1 MKNIK
6 NKLMVT
12 YRKSEMKVR
21 KHSPEI
27 LAGVGVVGV
36 VGSLVMACK
45 ATTKLNDILDE
56 SKEQLDKIKE
66 VVSDPAYKDKYD
78 EHDAKSDTTITYVQ
92 TGMKVA
98 KLYAPSVILCAGS
111 LGCLLASNN
120 ILRKRNA
127 ALTAAYATIDKS
139 FKEYRKRVSER
150 FGEEV
155 EKEIRY
161 NIKAKE
167 ITTVDEDG
175 NEVKETVKEIEV
187 DPNSPESYSDYARF
201 FDESCSAWQNDAEFN
216 LTFLKAQQ
224 QYANDLL
231 RARGRLF
238 LNEVYRMLGIDETKA
253 GQIVGWIYNPDNPT
267 GDNFVDFGIY
277 NMQRD
282 RVRAFVNGYE
292 PNILLDFNVDGVIWD
307 LAYLDEIDN
316 LGTDSIFGD

>member
-1 MKNIK
+1 MKE
-6 NKLMVT
+6 KLMKT
-12 YRKSEMKVR
+12 YKKVELKAI

-45 ATTKLNDILDE
+45 ATTKLSDILED

-66 VVSDPAYKDKYD
+66 VAADPAYEEKYSQD
-78 EHDAKSDTTITYVQ
+78 DAKKDTTITYVQ
-92 TGMKVA
+92 TAMKVT
-98 KLYAPSVILCAGS
+98 KLYAPSVILCASS

-120 ILRKRNA
+120 ILKKRNA
-127 ALTAAYATIDKS
+127 ALSAAYMTVDKS
-139 FKEYRKRVSER
+139 FKEYRKRVADR

-167 ITTVDEDG
+167 IAEVDENG
-175 NEVKETVKEIEV
+175 NEVTETVKV
-187 DPNSPESYSDYARF
+187 MDGTDDPNTYSDYARF
-201 FDESCSAWQNDAEFN
+201 FDESCAAWQNDAEYN

-231 RARGRLF
+231 KSRGRLF

-253 GQIVGWIYNPDNPT
+253 GQVVGWVYNPDNPT

-277 NMQRD
+277 NMQRE

-292 PNILLDFNVDGVIWD
+292 PNILLDFNVDGVIWN
-307 LAYLDEIDN
+307 LAW
-316 LGTDSIFGD
+316 

>member
-1 MKNIK
+1 MKE
-6 NKLMVT
+6 KLMKT
-12 YRKSEMKVR
+12 YKKVELKAI

-45 ATTKLNDILDE
+45 ATTKLSDILED

-66 VVSDPAYKDKYD
+66 VAADPAYEEKYSQD
-78 EHDAKSDTTITYVQ
+78 DAKKDTTITYVQ
-92 TGMKVA
+92 TAMKVT
-98 KLYAPSVILCAGS
+98 KLYAPSVILCASS

-120 ILRKRNA
+120 ILKKRNA
-127 ALTAAYATIDKS
+127 ALSAAYMTVDKS
-139 FKEYRKRVSER
+139 FKEYRKRVADR

-161 NIKAKE
+161 NIKAEE
-167 ITTVDEDG
+167 ITKVDENG
-175 NEVKETVKEIEV
+175 NEVTETVKV
-187 DPNSPESYSDYARF
+187 MDGTDDPNSYSDYARF
-201 FDESCSAWQNDAEFN
+201 FDESCAAWQNDAEYN

-231 RARGRLF
+231 KARGRLF

-253 GQIVGWIYNPDNPT
+253 GQVVGWVYNPDNPT

-277 NMQRD
+277 NMQRE

-307 LAYLDEIDN
+307 LAW
-316 LGTDSIFGD
+316 

>member
-1 MKNIK
+1 MKE
-6 NKLMVT
+6 KLMKT
-12 YRKSEMKVR
+12 YKKVELKAI

-45 ATTKLNDILDE
+45 ATTKLSDILED

-66 VVSDPAYKDKYD
+66 VAADPAYEEKYSQD
-78 EHDAKSDTTITYVQ
+78 DAKKDTTITYVQ
-92 TGMKVA
+92 TAMKVT

-120 ILRKRNA
+120 ILKKRNA
-127 ALTAAYATIDKS
+127 ALSAAYMTVDKS
-139 FKEYRKRVSER
+139 FKEYRKRVADR

-161 NIKAKE
+161 NIKAEE
-167 ITTVDEDG
+167 ITKVDENG
-175 NEVKETVKEIEV
+175 NEVTETVKV
-187 DPNSPESYSDYARF
+187 MDGTDDPNSYSDYARF
-201 FDESCSAWQNDAEFN
+201 FDESCAAWQNDAEYN

-231 RARGRLF
+231 KARGRLF

-253 GQIVGWIYNPDNPT
+253 GQVVGWVYNPDNPT

-277 NMQRD
+277 NMQRE

-307 LAYLDEIDN
+307 LAW
-316 LGTDSIFGD
+316 

>member
-1 MKNIK
+1 MKE
-6 NKLMVT
+6 KLMKT
-12 YRKSEMKVR
+12 YKKVELKAI

-45 ATTKLNDILDE
+45 ATTKLSDVLEE

-66 VVSDPAYKDKYD
+66 VAADPAYEEKYSQD
-78 EHDAKSDTTITYVQ
+78 DAKKDTTITYVQ
-92 TGMKVA
+92 TAMKVT
-98 KLYAPSVILCAGS
+98 KLYAPSVILCASS

-120 ILRKRNA
+120 ILKKRNA
-127 ALTAAYATIDKS
+127 ALSAAYMTVDKS
-139 FKEYRKRVSER
+139 FKEYRKRVADR

-161 NIKAKE
+161 NIKAEE
-167 ITTVDEDG
+167 ITKVDEDG
-175 NEVKETVKEIEV
+175 NEVTETVKIMDGTD
-187 DPNSPESYSDYARF
+187 DPNSYSDYARF
-201 FDESCSAWQNDAEFN
+201 FDESCAAWQNDAEYN

-231 RARGRLF
+231 KAKGRLF

-253 GQIVGWIYNPDNPT
+253 GQVVGWVYNPDNPT

-277 NMQRD
+277 NMQRE

-292 PNILLDFNVDGVIWD
+292 PNILLDFNVDGVIWN
-307 LAYLDEIDN
+307 LAW
-316 LGTDSIFGD
+316 

>member
-6 NKLMVT
+6 ESLMKT
-12 YRKSEMKVR
+12 YKRTELKVR

-36 VGSLVMACK
+36 IASTVMACK
-45 ATTKLNDILDE
+45 ATTKLSDILEE
-56 SKEQLDKIKE
+56 SKDQLDQIKT
-66 VVSDPAYKDKYD
+66 VAVDPAYADKYSED
-78 EHDAKSDTTITYVQ
+78 DAKKDTTITYVQ
-92 TGMKVA
+92 TGVKVA

-120 ILRKRNA
+120 ILKKRNA
-127 ALTAAYATIDKS
+127 ALSAAYMTVDKS
-139 FKEYRKRVSER
+139 FKEYRKRVAER
-150 FGEEV
+150 FGDEV

-167 ITTVDEDG
+167 VTTVDENG
-175 NEVKETVKEIEV
+175 NEVTETVKV
-187 DPNSPESYSDYARF
+187 MDGTDDPNTYSDYARF
-201 FDESCSAWQNDAEFN
+201 FDESCAAWQNDAEYN

-231 RARGRLF
+231 KSRGRLF

-253 GQIVGWIYNPDNPT
+253 GQVVGWVYNPDNPT

-277 NMQRD
+277 NMQRE

-307 LAYLDEIDN
+307 LAW
-316 LGTDSIFGD
+316 

>member
-1 MKNIK
+1 MKE
-6 NKLMVT
+6 KLMKT
-12 YRKSEMKVR
+12 YKKVELKAI

-36 VGSLVMACK
+36 VGSLVLACK
-45 ATTKLNDILDE
+45 ATTKLSDVLEE

-66 VVSDPAYKDKYD
+66 VAADPAYEEKYSQD
-78 EHDAKSDTTITYVQ
+78 DAKKDTTITYVQ
-92 TGMKVA
+92 TAMKVT
-98 KLYAPSVILCAGS
+98 KLYAPSVILCASS

-120 ILRKRNA
+120 ILKKRNA
-127 ALTAAYATIDKS
+127 ALSAAYMTVDKS
-139 FKEYRKRVSER
+139 FKEYRKRVADR

-161 NIKAKE
+161 NIKAEE
-167 ITTVDEDG
+167 ITKVDENG
-175 NEVKETVKEIEV
+175 NEVTETFKVMDGTD
-187 DPNSPESYSDYARF
+187 DPNSYSDYARF
-201 FDESCSAWQNDAEFN
+201 FDESCAAWQNDAEYN

-231 RARGRLF
+231 KARGRLF

-253 GQIVGWIYNPDNPT
+253 GQVVGWVYNPDNPT

-277 NMQRD
+277 NMQRE

-292 PNILLDFNVDGVIWD
+292 PNILLDFNVDGVIWN
-307 LAYLDEIDN
+307 LAW
-316 LGTDSIFGD
+316 

>member
-1 MKNIK
+1 MKE
-6 NKLMVT
+6 KLMKT
-12 YRKSEMKVR
+12 YKKVELKTI

-45 ATTKLNDILDE
+45 ATTKLSDILDE

-66 VVSDPAYKDKYD
+66 VAADPAYEEKYSQD
-78 EHDAKSDTTITYVQ
+78 DAKKDTTITYVQ
-92 TGMKVA
+92 TAMKVT
-98 KLYAPSVILCAGS
+98 KLYAPSVILCASS

-120 ILRKRNA
+120 ILKKRNA
-127 ALTAAYATIDKS
+127 ALSAAYMTVDKS
-139 FKEYRKRVSER
+139 FKEYRKRVADR

-161 NIKAKE
+161 NIKAEE
-167 ITTVDEDG
+167 ITKVDEDG
-175 NEVKETVKEIEV
+175 NEVTETVKIMDGTD
-187 DPNSPESYSDYARF
+187 DPNSYSDYARF
-201 FDESCSAWQNDAEFN
+201 FDESCAAWQNDAEYN

-231 RARGRLF
+231 KARGRLF

-253 GQIVGWIYNPDNPT
+253 GQVVGWVYNPDNPT

-277 NMQRD
+277 NMQRE

-307 LAYLDEIDN
+307 LAW
-316 LGTDSIFGD
+316 

>member
-1 MKNIK
+1 MKE
-6 NKLMVT
+6 KLMKT
-12 YRKSEMKVR
+12 YKKVELKAI

-45 ATTKLNDILDE
+45 ATTKLSDILEE

-66 VVSDPAYKDKYD
+66 VAADPAYEEKYSQD
-78 EHDAKSDTTITYVQ
+78 DAKKDTTITYVQ
-92 TGMKVA
+92 TAMKVT
-98 KLYAPSVILCAGS
+98 KLYAPSVILCASS

-120 ILRKRNA
+120 ILKKRNA
-127 ALTAAYATIDKS
+127 ALSAAYMTVDKS
-139 FKEYRKRVSER
+139 FKEYRKRVADR

-161 NIKAKE
+161 NIKAEE
-167 ITTVDEDG
+167 ITKVDEDG
-175 NEVKETVKEIEV
+175 NEVTETVKIMDGTD
-187 DPNSPESYSDYARF
+187 DPNSYSDYARF
-201 FDESCSAWQNDAEFN
+201 FDESCAAWQNDAEYN

-231 RARGRLF
+231 KAKGRLF

-253 GQIVGWIYNPDNPT
+253 GQVVGWVYNPDNPT

-277 NMQRD
+277 NMQRE

-307 LAYLDEIDN
+307 LAW
-316 LGTDSIFGD
+316 

>member
-1 MKNIK
+1 MKE
-6 NKLMVT
+6 KLMKT
-12 YRKSEMKVR
+12 YKKVELKAI

-45 ATTKLNDILDE
+45 ATTKLSDILED

-66 VVSDPAYKDKYD
+66 VAADPAYEEKYSQD
-78 EHDAKSDTTITYVQ
+78 DAKKDTTITYVQ
-92 TGMKVA
+92 TAMKVT
-98 KLYAPSVILCAGS
+98 KLYAPSVILCASS

-120 ILRKRNA
+120 ILKKRNA
-127 ALTAAYATIDKS
+127 ALSAAYMTVDKS
-139 FKEYRKRVSER
+139 FKEYRKRVADR

-161 NIKAKE
+161 NIKAEE
-167 ITTVDEDG
+167 ITKVDEDG
-175 NEVKETVKEIEV
+175 NEVTETVKIMDGTD
-187 DPNSPESYSDYARF
+187 DPNSYSDYARF
-201 FDESCSAWQNDAEFN
+201 FDESCAAWQNDAEYN

-231 RARGRLF
+231 KARGRLF

-253 GQIVGWIYNPDNPT
+253 GQVVGWVYNPDNPT

-277 NMQRD
+277 NMQRE

-292 PNILLDFNVDGVIWD
+292 PNILLDFNVDGVIWN
-307 LAYLDEIDN
+307 LAW
-316 LGTDSIFGD
+316 

>member
-1 MKNIK
+1 MKE
-6 NKLMVT
+6 KLMKT
-12 YRKSEMKVR
+12 YKKVELKAI

-36 VGSLVMACK
+36 VGSLVLACK
-45 ATTKLNDILDE
+45 ATTKLSDILEE

-66 VVSDPAYKDKYD
+66 VAVDPAYEEKYSQD
-78 EHDAKSDTTITYVQ
+78 DAKKDTTITYVQ
-92 TGMKVA
+92 TAMKVT

-120 ILRKRNA
+120 MLKKRNA
-127 ALTAAYATIDKS
+127 ALSAAYMTIDKS
-139 FKEYRKRVSER
+139 FKEYRKRVADR
-150 FGEEV
+150 FGDEV

-161 NIKAKE
+161 NIKAAE
-167 ITTVDEDG
+167 VVTGVDENG
-175 NEVKETVKEIEV
+175 KPVTETIKQVD
-187 DPNSPESYSDYARF
+187 DPNSYSDYARF
-201 FDESCSAWQNDAEFN
+201 FDESCAAWQNDAEYN

-231 RARGRLF
+231 KARGRLF

-253 GQIVGWIYNPDNPT
+253 GQVVGWVYNPDNPT

-277 NMQRD
+277 NMQRE

-307 LAYLDEIDN
+307 LAW
-316 LGTDSIFGD
+316 

>member
-1 MKNIK
+1 MKE
-6 NKLMVT
+6 KLMKT
-12 YRKSEMKVR
+12 YKKVELKAI

-36 VGSLVMACK
+36 VGSLVLACK
-45 ATTKLNDILDE
+45 ATTKLSDVLEE

-66 VVSDPAYKDKYD
+66 VAADPAYEEKYSQD
-78 EHDAKSDTTITYVQ
+78 DAKKDTTITYVQ
-92 TGMKVA
+92 TAMKVT
-98 KLYAPSVILCAGS
+98 KLYAPSVILCASS

-120 ILRKRNA
+120 ILKKRNA
-127 ALTAAYATIDKS
+127 ALSAAYMTVDKS
-139 FKEYRKRVSER
+139 FKEYRKRVADR

-155 EKEIRY
+155 EQEIRY
-161 NIKAKE
+161 NIKAEE
-167 ITTVDEDG
+167 ITKVDENG
-175 NEVKETVKEIEV
+175 NEVTETVKIMDGTD
-187 DPNSPESYSDYARF
+187 DPNSYSDYARF
-201 FDESCSAWQNDAEFN
+201 FDESCAAWQNDAEYN

-231 RARGRLF
+231 KARGRLF

-253 GQIVGWIYNPDNPT
+253 GQVVGWVYNPDNPT

-277 NMQRD
+277 NMQRE

-307 LAYLDEIDN
+307 LAW
-316 LGTDSIFGD
+316 

>member
-1 MKNIK
+1 MKE
-6 NKLMVT
+6 KLMKT
-12 YRKSEMKVR
+12 YKKVELKAI

-36 VGSLVMACK
+36 VGSLVLACK
-45 ATTKLNDILDE
+45 ATTKLSDVLEE

-66 VVSDPAYKDKYD
+66 VAADPAYEEKYSQD
-78 EHDAKSDTTITYVQ
+78 DAKKDTTITYVQ
-92 TGMKVA
+92 TVMKVT
-98 KLYAPSVILCAGS
+98 KLYAPSVILCASS

-120 ILRKRNA
+120 ILKKRNA
-127 ALTAAYATIDKS
+127 ALSAAYMTVDKS
-139 FKEYRKRVSER
+139 FKEYRKRVADR

-161 NIKAKE
+161 NIKAEE
-167 ITTVDEDG
+167 ITKVDEDG
-175 NEVKETVKEIEV
+175 NEVTETVKIMDGTD
-187 DPNSPESYSDYARF
+187 DPNSYSDYARF
-201 FDESCSAWQNDAEFN
+201 FDESCAAWQNDAEYN

-231 RARGRLF
+231 KARGRLF

-253 GQIVGWIYNPDNPT
+253 GQVVGWVYNPDNPT

-277 NMQRD
+277 NMQRE

-292 PNILLDFNVDGVIWD
+292 PNILLDFNVDGVIWN
-307 LAYLDEIDN
+307 LAW
-316 LGTDSIFGD
+316 

>member
-1 MKNIK
+1 MKE
-6 NKLMVT
+6 KLMKT
-12 YRKSEMKVR
+12 YKKVELKAI

-45 ATTKLNDILDE
+45 ATTKLSDILEE

-66 VVSDPAYKDKYD
+66 VAADPAYEEKYSQD
-78 EHDAKSDTTITYVQ
+78 DAKKDTTITYVQ
-92 TGMKVA
+92 TAMKVT
-98 KLYAPSVILCAGS
+98 KLYAPSVILCASS

-120 ILRKRNA
+120 ILKKRNA
-127 ALTAAYATIDKS
+127 ALSAAYMTVDKS
-139 FKEYRKRVSER
+139 FKEYRKRVADR

-161 NIKAKE
+161 NIKAEE
-167 ITTVDEDG
+167 ITKVDEDG
-175 NEVKETVKEIEV
+175 NEVTETVKV
-187 DPNSPESYSDYARF
+187 MDGTDDPNSYSDYARF
-201 FDESCSAWQNDAEFN
+201 FDESCAAWQNDAEYN

-231 RARGRLF
+231 KAKGRLF

-253 GQIVGWIYNPDNPT
+253 GQVVGWVYNPDNPT

-277 NMQRD
+277 NMQRE

-292 PNILLDFNVDGVIWD
+292 PNILLDFNVDGVIWN
-307 LAYLDEIDN
+307 LAW
-316 LGTDSIFGD
+316 

>member
-1 MKNIK
+1 MKE
-6 NKLMVT
+6 KLMKT
-12 YRKSEMKVR
+12 YKKVELKAI

-45 ATTKLNDILDE
+45 ATTKLSDVLEE

-66 VVSDPAYKDKYD
+66 VAADPAYEEKYSQD
-78 EHDAKSDTTITYVQ
+78 DAKKDTTITYVQ
-92 TGMKVA
+92 TAMKVT
-98 KLYAPSVILCAGS
+98 KLYAPSVILCASS

-120 ILRKRNA
+120 ILKKRNA
-127 ALTAAYATIDKS
+127 ALSAAYMTVDKS
-139 FKEYRKRVSER
+139 FKEYRKRVADR

-161 NIKAKE
+161 NIKAE
-167 ITTVDEDG
+167 EVVTSVDENG
-175 NEVKETVKEIEV
+175 NAVTETVKCIDDTD
-187 DPNSPESYSDYARF
+187 DPNSYSDYARF
-201 FDESCSAWQNDAEFN
+201 FDESCAAWQNDAEYN

-231 RARGRLF
+231 KARGRLF

-253 GQIVGWIYNPDNPT
+253 GQVVGWVYNPDNPT

-277 NMQRD
+277 NMQRE

-307 LAYLDEIDN
+307 LAW
-316 LGTDSIFGD
+316 

>member
-1 MKNIK
+1 MKE
-6 NKLMVT
+6 KLMKT
-12 YRKSEMKVR
+12 YKKVELKAI

-36 VGSLVMACK
+36 VGSLVLACK
-45 ATTKLNDILDE
+45 ATTKLSDVLEE

-66 VVSDPAYKDKYD
+66 VAANPAYEEKYSQD
-78 EHDAKSDTTITYVQ
+78 DAKKDTTITYVQ
-92 TGMKVA
+92 TAMKVT
-98 KLYAPSVILCAGS
+98 KLYAPSVILCASS

-120 ILRKRNA
+120 ILKKRNA
-127 ALTAAYATIDKS
+127 ALSAAYMTVDKS
-139 FKEYRKRVSER
+139 FKEYRKRVADR

-161 NIKAKE
+161 NIKAEE
-167 ITTVDEDG
+167 ITKVDEDG
-175 NEVKETVKEIEV
+175 NEVTETVKV
-187 DPNSPESYSDYARF
+187 MDGTDDPNSYSDYARF
-201 FDESCSAWQNDAEFN
+201 FDESCAAWQNDAEYN

-231 RARGRLF
+231 KARGRLF

-253 GQIVGWIYNPDNPT
+253 GQVVGWVYNPDNPT

-277 NMQRD
+277 NMQRE

-292 PNILLDFNVDGVIWD
+292 PNILLDFNVDGVIWN
-307 LAYLDEIDN
+307 LAW
-316 LGTDSIFGD
+316 

>member
-1 MKNIK
+1 MKET
-6 NKLMVT
+6 LMKT
-12 YRKSEMKVR
+12 YKKVELKAI

-45 ATTKLNDILDE
+45 ATTKLSDILED

-66 VVSDPAYKDKYD
+66 VAADPAYEEKYSQD
-78 EHDAKSDTTITYVQ
+78 DAKKDTTITYVQ
-92 TGMKVA
+92 TAMKVT
-98 KLYAPSVILCAGS
+98 KLYAPSVILCASS

-120 ILRKRNA
+120 ILKKRNA
-127 ALTAAYATIDKS
+127 ALSAAYMTVDKS
-139 FKEYRKRVSER
+139 FKEYRKRVADR

-161 NIKAKE
+161 NIKAEE
-167 ITTVDEDG
+167 ITKVDEDG
-175 NEVKETVKEIEV
+175 NEVTETVKV
-187 DPNSPESYSDYARF
+187 MDGTDDPNSYSDYARF
-201 FDESCSAWQNDAEFN
+201 FDESCAAWQNDAEYN

-231 RARGRLF
+231 KAKGRLF

-253 GQIVGWIYNPDNPT
+253 GQVVGWVYNPDNPT

-277 NMQRD
+277 NMQRE

-292 PNILLDFNVDGVIWD
+292 PNILLDFNVDGVIWN
-307 LAYLDEIDN
+307 LAW
-316 LGTDSIFGD
+316 